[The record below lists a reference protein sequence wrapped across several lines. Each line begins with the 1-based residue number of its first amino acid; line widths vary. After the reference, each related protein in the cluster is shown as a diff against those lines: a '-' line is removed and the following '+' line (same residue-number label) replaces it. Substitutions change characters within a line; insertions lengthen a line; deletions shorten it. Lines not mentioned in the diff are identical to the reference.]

1 MYVTGAGA
9 DGQPGKD
16 GVAGGYG
23 NVLGGIGMR
32 IAAYT
37 SDSTTVT
44 LTLDDN
50 SDSTFDWSVL
60 QPSSV
65 VRINNTGGDHL
76 ADSDAQQ

>member
-1 MYVTGAGA
+1 
-9 DGQPGKD
+9 
-16 GVAGGYG
+16 
-23 NVLGGIGMR
+23 MR

-60 QPSSV
+60 QPLSV

-76 ADSDAQQ
+76 VDSNAQ

>member
-23 NVLGGIGMR
+23 NVIGGLGMR

-37 SDSTTVT
+37 ADSTAVT

-50 SDSTFDWSVL
+50 SDSSFDWSLL
-60 QPSSV
+60 QPSSL
-65 VRINNTGGDHL
+65 VRINNTGGDHFV
-76 ADSDAQQ
+76 DSDSQ

>member
-23 NVLGGIGMR
+23 NVLGGLGMR
-32 IAAYT
+32 ITAYI

-65 VRINNTGGDHL
+65 VRINNTCGDHL
-76 ADSDAQQ
+76 VDIDAQ

>member
-1 MYVTGAGA
+1 
-9 DGQPGKD
+9 
-16 GVAGGYG
+16 
-23 NVLGGIGMR
+23 MR

-76 ADSDAQQ
+76 TDSDAQQ

>member
-9 DGQPGKD
+9 DGQTGKA

-23 NVLGGIGMR
+23 NVLGGLGMR
-32 IAAYT
+32 ITAYT

-50 SDSTFDWSVL
+50 SGSTFDWSVL

-76 ADSDAQQ
+76 VDRDAQ

>member
-16 GVAGGYG
+16 GVAGGHG
-23 NVLGGIGMR
+23 NVLGGLGMR
-32 IAAYT
+32 ITAYT

-50 SDSTFDWSVL
+50 SDSTFDWSIL
-60 QPSSV
+60 QPASV
-65 VRINNTGGDHL
+65 VRINNTGGDHFI
-76 ADSDAQQ
+76 DSDSQ

>member
-1 MYVTGAGA
+1 
-9 DGQPGKD
+9 
-16 GVAGGYG
+16 
-23 NVLGGIGMR
+23 MR

-60 QPSSV
+60 QSASV

-76 ADSDAQQ
+76 VDSDAQ

>member
-23 NVLGGIGMR
+23 NVLGGLGMR

-50 SDSTFDWSVL
+50 SDSSFNWSRL
-60 QPSSV
+60 QPSSL
-65 VRINNTGGDHL
+65 VRINNTGGDYT
-76 ADSDAQQ
+76 ADSDSQ

>member
-1 MYVTGAGA
+1 M
-9 DGQPGKD
+9 
-16 GVAGGYG
+16 
-23 NVLGGIGMR
+23 LGGLGMR

-65 VRINNTGGDHL
+65 VRINNTGGDHF
-76 ADSDAQQ
+76 ADSDSQ

>member
-9 DGQPGKD
+9 DGKPGKD

-32 IAAYT
+32 ITAYL
-37 SDSTTVT
+37 SDSTAVT

-50 SDSTFDWSVL
+50 SDSSFDWSLL
-60 QPSSV
+60 QPSSL
-65 VRINNTGGDHL
+65 VRINNTGGDHF
-76 ADSDAQQ
+76 ADSDSQ

>member
-23 NVLGGIGMR
+23 NVLGGLGMR
-32 IAAYT
+32 ITAYT

-44 LTLDDN
+44 LTLDAN

-60 QPSSV
+60 QSASV
-65 VRINNTGGDHL
+65 VRINNTGGDHFI
-76 ADSDAQQ
+76 DSDSQ

>member
-23 NVLGGIGMR
+23 NVLGGLGMR
-32 IAAYT
+32 ITAYT

-44 LTLDDN
+44 LILDDN
-50 SDSTFDWSVL
+50 SDSTFDCSVL

-76 ADSDAQQ
+76 VDSDAQ

>member
-1 MYVTGAGA
+1 MYVTGACA

-76 ADSDAQQ
+76 VDSDAQ